1 MLFGYRLR
9 NEPFMQL
16 SRMLLAAGAAVFVA
30 SGAAFAAATS
40 DHQGRDW
47 AAGCLGC
54 HQPVGG
60 TIPRLHGQSRDE
72 LVAKFRAYRDGRQPG
87 TVMPQLAKGYTDTQ
101 IDAIAAWF
109 AMAETR

>member
-1 MLFGYRLR
+1 
-9 NEPFMQL
+9 MQL
-16 SRMLLAAGAAVFVA
+16 SRKLLAAAPAFCVA
-30 SGAAFAAATS
+30 SGAAFAAAS
-40 DHQGRDW
+40 GEHQARDW

-60 TIPRLHGQSRDE
+60 TIPRLHGQSRNE
-72 LVAKFRAYRDGRQPG
+72 LAAKFRAYRDGRQAG
-87 TVMPQLAKGYTDTQ
+87 TVMPQLAKGYTDAQ

>member
-1 MLFGYRLR
+1 MRL
-9 NEPFMQL
+9 L
-16 SRMLLAAGAAVFVA
+16 RMLLPVGAAVFVA
-30 SGAAFAAATS
+30 SSAGFAAANG
-40 DHQGRDW
+40 DHRAREW

-72 LVAKFRAYRDGRQPG
+72 LATKFRAYRDGRQSG
-87 TVMPQLAKGYTDTQ
+87 TVMPQLAKGYTDAQ

-109 AMAETR
+109 ATAPAR

>member
-1 MLFGYRLR
+1 MRL
-9 NEPFMQL
+9 P
-16 SRMLLAAGAAVFVA
+16 RMLLPVGAAVCVA
-30 SGAAFAAATS
+30 CGAPFAAANG
-40 DHQGRDW
+40 DQRARDW

-72 LVAKFRAYRDGRQPG
+72 LAAKFRAFRDGRQPG
-87 TVMPQLAKGYTDTQ
+87 TVMPQLAKGYTDAQ

-109 AMAETR
+109 ATAQAR